1 MKPAA
6 RAAWPPV
13 GTAARGSCRACA
25 KKSYPYNLAVKKIS
39 TATIEQKNLFEDFF
53 VVNSERTVEWL
64 GGVNFDNLQT
74 VLNKIKKLV
83 EEDPAEEIYLVVNS
97 YGGPTGVGMSFY
109 DAVESWLRPNL
120 TTVGSGDVDSSG
132 IIVFLAGEKRY
143 LTKNTTLLFH
153 LAGRTF
159 STEKRFSTADLEN
172 ILKEDKLKDYQYAC
186 VVSDRTNGRY
196 SPEEVL
202 NLMKNNTVLTALEA
216 VQMGLAHKV
225 L

>member
-64 GGVNFDNLQT
+64 GGVNFDNLQI

>member
-1 MKPAA
+1 VKPAA